1 MKNQRNLFKFCSSL
15 AIASLLHLSV
25 FTPSLQAGDPFR
37 EQNPHAIGDH
47 TEAAFKALF
56 IGGDYPQAQQYLQQ
70 AKQKE
75 ANDPMLYAMMASL
88 AYIEQ
93 DWEKFEEYAPQTGKV
108 AKALVNEN
116 PLRGNLY
123 IAVGHFMEGGYALAK
138 DGPVR
143 GATQALRE
151 LQEALKFINKAEKIR
166 SDDPELNLIKGYM
179 DLMLAVNLPFADPQ
193 QAIARLE
200 NLARPQYLTYRGIAM
215 AYRDLG
221 NYNKAL
227 EYVNLALSETPNH
240 PEVHYLK
247 AQILKQLEQW
257 QAAQGFFNQ
266 ALARPQILPKYLVA
280 QIFFESC
287 QNQRKIDQ
295 KPRNCDALRDPI
307 KEGNQTWG
315 PERLPSLD

>member
-1 MKNQRNLFKFCSSL
+1 MKNRLNLFQFCSSL
-15 AIASLLHLSV
+15 AIASLLHLSL
-25 FTPSLQAGDPFR
+25 FTSALQAGDPFR
-37 EQNPHAIGDH
+37 PQNPQAIGEQ
-47 TEAAFKALF
+47 TEAAFKAIF
-56 IGGDYPQAQQYLQQ
+56 IGGDYPQGQQYLQRARQ
-70 AKQKE
+70 TE
-75 ANDPMLYAMMASL
+75 ANDPLVYAMMASM

-93 DWEKFEEYAPQTGKV
+93 DWEQFGDYATQTREV
-108 AKALVNEN
+108 AKALVQQN

-123 IAVGHFMEGGYALAK
+123 IAVGHFLEGGYAVAK

-143 GATQALRE
+143 GATQALGK
-151 LQEALKFINKAEKIR
+151 LQDVLKFIKEAEKIQ

-179 DLMLAVNLPFADPQ
+179 DLILAVNLPFADPQ

-200 NLARPQYLTYRGIAM
+200 NLGHPPYLTYRGIAM

-227 EYVNLALSETPNH
+227 EYANLALTATPNH

-247 AQILKQLEQW
+247 AQILKELEQW

-307 KEGNQTWG
+307 KEGNQIWG